1 MINQIVIQGNAGND
15 PELKFIKDNLAVCS
29 VSIAHTPRTQKNGR
43 WEDGE
48 TMWIRVVQ
56 FGEKAEALVDAVKKG
71 DSVIVTGAL
80 KHVSYK
86 TRDGQEKQGLE
97 VNATSVS
104 VTPRPIKK
112 REELPSW

>member
-1 MINQIVIQGNAGND
+1 MINQMVLQGNAGND
-15 PELKFIKDNLAVCS
+15 PEIKFVKDNLAVAS

-48 TMWIRVVQ
+48 TMWVKVVQ

-80 KHVSYK
+80 KQVSYK
-86 TRDGQEKQGLE
+86 GRDGQEKQGLE
-97 VNATSVS
+97 INASTVS
-104 VTPRPIKK
+104 IAPRAPKK
-112 REELPSW
+112 REDLPSW